1 MAHLLHDMRVIPMHI
16 SQNMTCFMFWANTTA
31 QLITLQEL
39 DKFKHNL
46 AVLNPHPQKQ

>member
-1 MAHLLHDMRVIPMHI
+1 
-16 SQNMTCFMFWANTTA
+16 MFYVLSNTTA

-46 AVLNPHPQKQ
+46 AVLNPHPQNNNF